1 METNKL
7 KKFATEAR
15 SRLRAGVA
23 TKIRSLGFD
32 ADGNAVPGMEPTPM
46 VGGCTWNGQILP
58 SAFAEQWEA
67 LRRRLKAKGLKE
79 VVEEGAYTWF
89 NRLMAIRILS
99 MNGIAE
105 PVLRFVDEART
116 PKIVD
121 DARQGRVITMPDQQL
136 QRLRKLFDDPTR
148 INEQFALLVTEFCHQ
163 TPILQA
169 CFGSLA
175 DYTELLLPNNI
186 LDKGG
191 FIEMLNTADFITEA
205 DYKSAELIGWLYQFY
220 ISDRKDEVFAKKGK
234 VEADEIPAATQIFTP
249 NWIVK
254 YMVQNAVLP
263 QVRSNRLPEED
274 KTYLIDKEAPEEP
287 KKPKDL
293 KVADLACGSGHILNE
308 CFDLLYDLYI
318 ASGFGR
324 GEAIESIF
332 ANNLLGIDIDE
343 RARQLA
349 TFALM
354 LKACQRD
361 DSFADARAL
370 PQVLGMPEV
379 NEAQSEEFFRL
390 SDITGESLKELREA
404 FDLMKDADSLGS
416 IMKFDISGSTRVLLQ
431 QTLSHWTHQ
440 SDKPE
445 AVVAAIPAVR
455 LILALTDSYD
465 AIVMNPPYMGGGKM
479 DNVLSKYVK
488 EKYKAGSADLATVF
502 VEMAPQRL
510 AEGGHYAFII
520 PPSWMFLSGFETLR
534 RQIIDNYSI
543 QSLLHLSR
551 GVFGADFGSS
561 CAVIKKSKNGD
572 FKGTYFRLVERTFQE
587 FDQKHLKELFERV
600 LDNNDFK
607 FYFKGY
613 SKDTE
618 IIKYSEDGA
627 RIYYPEID
635 QTRFTKIP
643 GTPIGYWVSQSFIDS
658 FKERVLDS
666 VSSVVIGI
674 KTGDNDKFIRLWHE
688 VNRKFISFNE
698 ESLNS
703 INANGAKWFPYYKGG
718 TYRKWYGNGDRILN
732 WESDGKNMLAH
743 TNKGGVSDARIRPS
757 NFEIYLKPYI
767 TWSRI
772 SSGDSFSARI
782 VEIGSFFDC
791 NSPSCYSTEI
801 DNRYILG
808 LLCSKITSKL
818 LSFLAPTIT
827 FQIGDLK
834 QLPIKVENTGIITLV
849 DSCITVSKQDWDA
862 HETSWDFQRN
872 GLLDIDVDKA
882 MSIVNEYSNVTDICL
897 DMAAPEPTKIEWL
910 LGMNQMNWE
919 AKFFRLHANEEELNR
934 QFIEIYGLQDELTP
948 DVPLEDITILQQG
961 EIKIKDAE
969 EGYVLN
975 IEGGSSI
982 PMKMPK
988 RIEWQNDVIIKQLI
1002 SYMVGVWMGRY
1013 RLDRPGLNIAHPDPT
1028 EEEMTSYQYGPDN
1041 ATLVIDDDAIIP
1053 ILPTGAPFEDNL
1065 TEYIANFVR
1074 IAWGVESQTDNLNF
1088 IEQCLGK
1095 KIEDYVQ
1102 KDFWKDH
1109 KKMYQ
1114 NRPIYWLFSS
1124 KKGAFKALVYVHR
1137 MHPYTVEQVR
1147 TRYLLKYMDW
1157 LRSEAQRLEI
1167 RDADLT
1173 TAERRRL
1180 DCLRSDI
1187 EECEEY
1193 HERLQVVAEQAI
1205 PIDLDNGIPANHA
1218 LFGDI
1223 LTKLK

>member
-1 METNKL
+1 METTKL
-7 KKFATEAR
+7 KRFATEAR
-15 SRLRAGVA
+15 ARLRAGVA

-32 ADGNAVPGMEPTPM
+32 AEGNAVPGMEPTPM

-67 LRRRLKAKGLKE
+67 LRRRLKAKGFKE

-220 ISDRKDEVFAKKGK
+220 ISDRKDEVIAKKGK

-249 NWIVK
+249 TWIVK

-361 DSFADARAL
+361 ESFADAHIL
-370 PQVLGMPEV
+370 PRILTAPDMPESV
-379 NEAQSEEFFRL
+379 ENPEDYLPHFFLGNYDKEIAEAWKL
-390 SDITGESLKELREA
+390 V
-404 FDLMKDADSLGS
+404 KDAHTLGS
-416 IMKFDISGSTRVLLQ
+416 IIKFDISPVTRSKMEQKVKEWR
-431 QTLSHWTHQ
+431 SE
-440 SDKPE
+440 SD
-445 AVVAAIPAVR
+445 IPYGIQ
-455 LILALTDSYD
+455 LGLPIMDFILALTDSYD

-479 DNVLSKYVK
+479 DNILVKYVK
-488 EKYKAGSADLATVF
+488 DIYPDSKADLMTVF
-502 VEMAPQRL
+502 MEVAIKRTVK
-510 AEGGHYAFII
+510 GGFWAMINL
-520 PPSWMFLSGFETLR
+520 PSWMFLSSFEALR
-534 RQIIDNYSI
+534 INIIKTQQIVCLN
-543 QSLLHLSR
+543 HNGR
-551 GVFGADFGSS
+551 GVFGSDFGSVTFVVQNIEPYKEGIYKRLFTEHVQVRS
-561 CAVIKKSKNGD
+561 NEVIHQL
-572 FKGTYFRLVERTFQE
+572 Y
-587 FDQKHLKELFERV
+587 LKDSTVYESRQSNFL
-600 LDNNDFK
+600 L
-607 FYFKGY
+607 
-613 SKDTE
+613 
-618 IIKYSEDGA
+618 
-627 RIYYPEID
+627 
-635 QTRFTKIP
+635 IP
-643 GTPIGYWVSQSFIDS
+643 GTPIGYWLSKPMLENFGANRVGDEMVTREGMATADN
-658 FKERVLDS
+658 ERFL
-666 VSSVVIGI
+666 
-674 KTGDNDKFIRLWHE
+674 RLWSE
-688 VNRKFISFNE
+688 ISIKNFKSFNYT
-698 ESLNS
+698 SD
-703 INANGAKWFPYYKGG
+703 KWYPYNKGG
-718 TYRKWYGNGDRILN
+718 QFRKWYGNQDYVVDWSN
-732 WESDGKNMLAH
+732 DGEDIKNNIDPQ
-743 TNKGGVSDARIRPS
+743 TGRIRS
-757 NFEIYLKPYI
+757 HNYNGEYAFRKCG
-767 TWSRI
+767 TWSAI
-772 SSGDSFSARI
+772 SSGSFSI
-782 VEIGSFFDC
+782 
-791 NSPSCYSTEI
+791 
-801 DNRYILG
+801 RYCPEGFLWDSKGACGFSEQNLLYIIG
-808 LLCSKITSKL
+808 LLNSTVSKEYLKV
-818 LSFLAPTIT
+818 LAPTVDFKVGDIIRVPLIIENES
-827 FQIGDLK
+827 QILN
-834 QLPIKVENTGIITLV
+834 LTS
-849 DSCITVSKQDWDA
+849 SCIDVAKADWDA
-862 HETSWDFQRN
+862 HETSWNFQRN
-872 GLLDIDVDKA
+872 GLLDIDIDKA
-882 MSIVNEYSNVTDICL
+882 MAIVNEYSDITGICL
-897 DMAAPEPTKIEWL
+897 DMAALEPTKLEWL
-910 LGMNQMNWE
+910 VSMNKMNWE
-919 AKFFRLHANEEELNR
+919 AKFIRLHANEEELNR
-934 QFIEIYGLQDELTP
+934 QFIEIYGLQDELNP
-948 DVPLEDITILQQG
+948 HVDYEDITILQQG
-961 EIKIKDAE
+961 EISLYRPTHGIEFHGGKE
-969 EGYVLN
+969 EVAKYGEVLEDEGIV
-975 IEGGSSI
+975 IEPQS
-982 PMKMPK
+982 
-988 RIEWQNDVIIKQLI
+988 RILWQDDVLIKQLI

-1013 RLDRPGLNIAHPDPT
+1013 RLDRPGLNIAHHDPT
-1028 EEEMTSYQYGPDN
+1028 DEEMASYKYGPDN
-1041 ATLVIDDDAIIP
+1041 AALVIDDDAIIP

-1074 IAWGVESQTDNLNF
+1074 IAWGEASQTDNLNF

>member
-1 METNKL
+1 METTKL
-7 KKFATEAR
+7 KRFATEAR
-15 SRLRAGVA
+15 ARLRAGVA
-23 TKIRSLGFD
+23 SKIRSLGFD
-32 ADGNAVPGMEPTPM
+32 AEGNAVPGMEPTPM

-121 DARQGRVITMPDQQL
+121 DARQGRVIPMPDQQL
-136 QRLRKLFDDPTR
+136 QRLRKLFDDPTK

-191 FIEMLNTADFITEA
+191 FIEMLNTADFITED

-274 KTYLIDKEAPEEP
+274 KTYLIDKEAPEES

-293 KVADLACGSGHILNE
+293 RVADLACGSGHILNE

-361 DSFADARAL
+361 DSFADARIL

-379 NEAQSEEFFRL
+379 NESQAEEFFRL
-390 SDITGESLKELREA
+390 SDISGGPLKELREA
-404 FDLMKDADSLGS
+404 FNLLKDADSLGS

-431 QTLSHWTHQ
+431 QTLSHWMNQ

-445 AVVAAIPAVR
+445 SVVAAIPAVR

-465 AIVMNPPYMGGGKM
+465 AIVMNPPYMPTSRVDVLKAYAAKNYPDSKTDLFSVFMDVCIDRLKDGGKYGM
-479 DNVLSKYVK
+479 IN
-488 EKYKAGSADLATVF
+488 
-502 VEMAPQRL
+502 MQ
-510 AEGGHYAFII
+510 
-520 PPSWMFLSGFETLR
+520 SWMFLSSFETLR
-534 RQIIDNYSI
+534 KKILDTQHID
-543 QSLLHLSR
+543 SLLHL
-551 GVFGADFGSS
+551 GP
-561 CAVIKKSKNGD
+561 
-572 FKGTYFRLVERTFQE
+572 RTFDELSGEVVQNAAFVISKDMPQSIE
-587 FDQKHLKELFERV
+587 GIYYRLIDGKNCAAKCEMYLEGENRYTVADQKQFE
-600 LDNNDFK
+600 
-607 FYFKGY
+607 
-613 SKDTE
+613 
-618 IIKYSEDGA
+618 
-627 RIYYPEID
+627 
-635 QTRFTKIP
+635 QIP
-643 GTPIGYWVSQSFIDS
+643 GAPIAYWVSSQFINLFSLEKFSKYFLTAHGILTGHDEDMIRYWRDVDKKKIGFDFKTEELFQSSNYIYAP
-658 FKERVLDS
+658 L
-666 VSSVVIGI
+666 
-674 KTGDNDKFIRLWHE
+674 
-688 VNRKFISFNE
+688 
-698 ESLNS
+698 
-703 INANGAKWFPYYKGG
+703 AKGG
-718 TYRKWYGNGDRILN
+718 SYRKWYGNHDLLIKYDCNTVEYMRRYPKFTLQGHDLYFK
-732 WESDGKNMLAH
+732 EGA
-743 TNKGGVSDARIRPS
+743 
-757 NFEIYLKPYI
+757 
-767 TWSRI
+767 TWSFELYGDNLSLRFLPQGFLIHHRGPGIYGNSQITTFQVMGFLLSKVAGYFLRVLNPTI
-772 SSGDSFSARI
+772 SCSAGVVNKI
-782 VEIGSFFDC
+782 PVLSPNTWNDNLTKTNVEI
-791 NSPSCYSTEI
+791 
-801 DNRYILG
+801 
-808 LLCSKITSKL
+808 
-818 LSFLAPTIT
+818 A
-827 FQIGDLK
+827 
-834 QLPIKVENTGIITLV
+834 
-849 DSCITVSKQDWDA
+849 KQDWDA
-862 HETSWDFQRN
+862 HETSWDFRRN
-872 GLLDIDVDKA
+872 GLLDIDADKA
-882 MSIVNEYSNVTDICL
+882 MSIVSDYSDVTGICI
-897 DMAAPEPTKIEWL
+897 DMAAPEPTKLEWL
-910 LGMNQMNWE
+910 VSMNKMNWE
-919 AKFFRLHANEEELNR
+919 AKFYRLHSNEEELNR
-934 QFIEIYGLQDELTP
+934 QFIEMYGLQDELTP
-948 DVPLEDITILQQG
+948 DVPLNEVTILQQG
-961 EIKIKDAE
+961 EI
-969 EGYVLN
+969 
-975 IEGGSSI
+975 SI
-982 PMKMPK
+982 RDGEIVWNK
-988 RIEWQNDVIIKQLI
+988 DVIIKQLI

-1013 RLDRPGLNIAHPDPT
+1013 RLDRPGLNVAHPDPT
-1028 EEEMTSYQYGPDN
+1028 DEEMASYQYGPDN
-1041 ATLVIDDDAIIP
+1041 ATLIIDDDAIIP

-1074 IAWGVESQTDNLNF
+1074 IAWGEESQTDNLNF
-1088 IEQCLGK
+1088 IEKCLGK

-1173 TAERRRL
+1173 TAERHRL
-1180 DCLRSDI
+1180 DRLRSDI

-1205 PIDLDNGIPANHA
+1205 PLDLDNGIPANHA

-1223 LTKLK
+1223 VTKLK

>member
-1 METNKL
+1 METTKL
-7 KKFATEAR
+7 KRFATEAR
-15 SRLRAGVA
+15 AKLRAGVA

-32 ADGNAVPGMEPTPM
+32 ADGNAVSGMEPTPM

-121 DARQGRVITMPDQQL
+121 DARQGRVIAMPDQQM

-191 FIEMLNTADFITEA
+191 FIEMLNTADFISEA

-308 CFDLLYDLYI
+308 CFDILYDLYI

-370 PQVLGMPEV
+370 PQVLSMPEII
-379 NEAQSEEFFRL
+379 EAQAEEFFRL
-390 SDITGESLKELREA
+390 SDISGEALKELRKA

-431 QTLSHWTHQ
+431 QTLSHWMNQ

-445 AVVAAIPAVR
+445 AVVVAIPAVR

-465 AIVMNPPYMGGGKM
+465 AIVMNPPYMPTSRVDVLKTYAAKNYPDSKADLFSVFMDVCIDRLKDGGKYGM
-479 DNVLSKYVK
+479 IN
-488 EKYKAGSADLATVF
+488 
-502 VEMAPQRL
+502 MQ
-510 AEGGHYAFII
+510 
-520 PPSWMFLSGFETLR
+520 SWMFLSSFETLR
-534 RQIIDNYSI
+534 KKILDTQHID
-543 QSLLHLSR
+543 SLLHLGPRTFDELSGEVVQNAAFVISKTVSQSVEGIYYR
-551 GVFGADFGSS
+551 LIDGKS
-561 CAVIKKSKNGD
+561 CAVKRD
-572 FKGTYFRLVERTFQE
+572 MYLKGENRYIVAG
-587 FDQKHLKELFERV
+587 QKQFE
-600 LDNNDFK
+600 
-607 FYFKGY
+607 
-613 SKDTE
+613 
-618 IIKYSEDGA
+618 
-627 RIYYPEID
+627 
-635 QTRFTKIP
+635 QIP
-643 GTPIGYWVSQSFIDS
+643 GAPIAYWVSSQFINLFSLEKFSRYFLTAHGILTGHDEDMIRYWRDVDKKKIGFNFNTEELFQSSDYIYAP
-658 FKERVLDS
+658 L
-666 VSSVVIGI
+666 
-674 KTGDNDKFIRLWHE
+674 
-688 VNRKFISFNE
+688 
-698 ESLNS
+698 
-703 INANGAKWFPYYKGG
+703 AKGG
-718 TYRKWYGNGDRILN
+718 SYRKWYGNHDLLIKYDCNTVEYMRRYPKFTLQGHDLYFK
-732 WESDGKNMLAH
+732 EGA
-743 TNKGGVSDARIRPS
+743 
-757 NFEIYLKPYI
+757 
-767 TWSRI
+767 TWSFELYGDNLSLRFLPQGFLIHHRGPGIYGNSQITTFQVMGFLLSKVAGYFLRVLNPTI
-772 SSGDSFSARI
+772 SCSAGVVNKIPVISPDAWNDNLPKRN
-782 VEIGSFFDC
+782 VEI
-791 NSPSCYSTEI
+791 
-801 DNRYILG
+801 
-808 LLCSKITSKL
+808 
-818 LSFLAPTIT
+818 A
-827 FQIGDLK
+827 
-834 QLPIKVENTGIITLV
+834 
-849 DSCITVSKQDWDA
+849 KQDWDA
-862 HETSWDFQRN
+862 HEISWDFQRN

-882 MSIVNEYSNVTDICL
+882 LSIVSDYSDVTGICI
-897 DMAAPEPTKIEWL
+897 DMAAPEPTKLEWL
-910 LGMNQMNWE
+910 VCMNQMNWD
-919 AKFFRLHANEEELNR
+919 AKFLRLHANEEELNR

-948 DVPLEDITILQQG
+948 DVPLNEVTILQQG
-961 EIKIKDAE
+961 EISIKDGE
-969 EGYVLN
+969 IVWN
-975 IEGGSSI
+975 
-982 PMKMPK
+982 
-988 RIEWQNDVIIKQLI
+988 NDVVIKQLI

-1028 EEEMTSYQYGPDN
+1028 EEEMASYQYGPDN

-1074 IAWGVESQTDNLNF
+1074 IAWGEESQTDNLNF

-1180 DCLRSDI
+1180 DRLRSDI

-1223 LTKLK
+1223 VTKLK